1 MPNSIL
7 CEMVASAWFP
17 NCVVLVSCT
26 RIQHSLLLLY
36 CVVLA
41 VSQILKDCLFSK
53 KKKKRISVKCFL

>member
-17 NCVVLVSCT
+17 NCAVLVSCT
-26 RIQHSLLLLY
+26 GIQHSLLLLY

-41 VSQILKDCLFSK
+41 VSQILNDCLFSK
-53 KKKKRISVKCFL
+53 KEFQ

>member
-17 NCVVLVSCT
+17 NCAVLVSCT
-26 RIQHSLLLLY
+26 GIQHSLLLLY

-41 VSQILKDCLFSK
+41 VSQILNDCLFSK
-53 KKKKRISVKCFL
+53 RRISVKCFL